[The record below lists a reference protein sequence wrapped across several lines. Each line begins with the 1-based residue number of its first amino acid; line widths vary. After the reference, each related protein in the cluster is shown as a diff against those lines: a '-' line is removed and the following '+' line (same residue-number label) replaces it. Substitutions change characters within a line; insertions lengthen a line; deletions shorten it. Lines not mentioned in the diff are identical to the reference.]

1 MKMKKVKTRRS
12 DTKLVTKEGT
22 LLKYL
27 RESRSLSMR
36 KAASVIGVSEATINH
51 SENGRKDL
59 TDELITRFL
68 KAYGYSKKEFKRM
81 LEGELEVPE
90 HLRSECIEIINRL
103 EVNKLKTIKSILMT
117 F

>member
-1 MKMKKVKTRRS
+1 MKLRKIKTRRS
-12 DTKLVTKEGT
+12 DTKVMSKEAQ

-36 KAASVIGVSEATINH
+36 KAASIMGVSEATVNH

-59 TDELITRFL
+59 TDELIKRFL
-68 KAYGYSKKEFKRM
+68 KIYGYSKEEFKRM
-81 LEGELEVPE
+81 LKGEVEVPE
-90 HLRSECIEIINRL
+90 HLRSECIEIIRRL
-103 EVNKLKTIKSILMT
+103 EVSKLKTIKSILMT